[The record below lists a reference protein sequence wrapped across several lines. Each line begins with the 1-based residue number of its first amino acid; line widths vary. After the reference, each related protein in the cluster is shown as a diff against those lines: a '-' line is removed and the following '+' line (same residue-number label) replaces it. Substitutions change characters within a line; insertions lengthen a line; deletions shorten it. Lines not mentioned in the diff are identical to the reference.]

1 MPKIKTKKAAS
12 KRFSY
17 TANGKVK
24 YKKMGMRK
32 KLSKKSN
39 RRKRVLNNAG
49 MLSPAE
55 NKKIQHMMP
64 NS

>member
-1 MPKIKTKKAAS
+1 MPKMKTRKAAA
-12 KRFSY
+12 KRFSA
-17 TANGKVK
+17 TANGKMK

-39 RRKRVLNNAG
+39 RRKRVLNNPG

-55 NKKIQHMMP
+55 NQKVRRMLP
-64 NS
+64 YS